1 MEKRKLKEHWR
12 YTISFIVTM
21 LRRIS
26 KTISLKRFFKRQR
39 EGVMFLE
46 IPTQIRTQA
55 ERDKFMEATMERL
68 ERIIYKK

>member
-1 MEKRKLKEHWR
+1 
-12 YTISFIVTM
+12 M

-26 KTISLKRFFKRQR
+26 RTISLKRFFKRQR

-55 ERDKFMEATMERL
+55 ERDRFMEATMEKL

>member
-1 MEKRKLKEHWR
+1 M
-12 YTISFIVTM
+12 VTM

-26 KTISLKRFFKRQR
+26 RTISLKRFFKRQR

-55 ERDKFMEATMERL
+55 ERDRFMEATMEKL

>member
-1 MEKRKLKEHWR
+1 M
-12 YTISFIVTM
+12 VTV

-26 KTISLKRFFKRQR
+26 RTISLKKFFKRQR

-46 IPTQIRTQA
+46 IPTQITTQA
-55 ERDKFMEATMERL
+55 ERDRFMEATIERL